1 MEHYKMKKHLAIILV
16 QGLFLFL
23 IASLVYYFYPTTNA
37 TVDKD
42 WVNFNSIN
50 ANVIMISENPDF
62 SNPRYLDLTQRKNIS
77 LNLNPG
83 TYYWKSDN
91 GIIEGLRH
99 EFVVNSEVGMK
110 VDKSDNQSN
119 LVNIGNVKI
128 NVTRNKE
135 GVLVGNVILSPEQY
149 EQIED
154 SGSYVGRQDD
164 K

>member
-1 MEHYKMKKHLAIILV
+1 MKKHLAVILV
-16 QGLFLFL
+16 QGLFLFFIAGL
-23 IASLVYYFYPTTNA
+23 IYYFYPTTNA

-50 ANVIMISENPDF
+50 AKVIMISENPDF

-99 EFVVNSEVGMK
+99 KFIVISEVGMK
-110 VDKSDNQSN
+110 TDKSDNKTD

-135 GVLVGNVILSPEQY
+135 GVLAGNVILSPEQY

-154 SGSYVGRQDD
+154 SGNYVGRQEW
-164 K
+164 

>member
-1 MEHYKMKKHLAIILV
+1 MKKHLIVVLL

-23 IASLVYYFYPTTNA
+23 IAGLIYYFYPTTNA
-37 TVDKD
+37 SVDGN

-50 ANVIMISENPDF
+50 AKVIMISENPDF
-62 SNPRYLDLTQRKNIS
+62 SNSRYLDLTQRKNIS

-91 GIIEGLRH
+91 GIIEGLQN
-99 EFVVNSEVGMK
+99 ELVVVSEVGMK
-110 VDKSDNQSN
+110 IDKTSNQSD
-119 LVNIGNVKI
+119 LVNLGNVKI
-128 NVTRNKE
+128 NVTKTKE
-135 GVLVGNVILSPEQY
+135 GAIVGQVILSPEQY

-154 SGSYVGRQDD
+154 SGNYVGRQDG